1 MREGHSAQR
10 CSAGPFRPANRQ
22 CLPHSSQL
30 SASQSQHDSASLRT
44 LTSSPSNLSGGDPH
58 LLPLRHTEPHRSPSH
73 SYELPHRQRSSVF
86 TSPSTTW
93 VRQPLPAHAPPAQPP
108 PLCEARAH
116 PTFLPPSAQAQSVF
130 PARPGFPRPRSTAHA
145 QPAGV
150 AGGRRA
156 GAVRVSWL
164 PCQCRAAAPPPLP
177 SASAAAARSG
187 VALTAQSPR
196 APLRPRRLR

>member
-30 SASQSQHDSASLRT
+30 SASQSQHGSASLRT
-44 LTSSPSNLSGGDPH
+44 LSSSPSNLSGGDPH

-130 PARPGFPRPRSTAHA
+130 PPRPGFPRLRSTAHA